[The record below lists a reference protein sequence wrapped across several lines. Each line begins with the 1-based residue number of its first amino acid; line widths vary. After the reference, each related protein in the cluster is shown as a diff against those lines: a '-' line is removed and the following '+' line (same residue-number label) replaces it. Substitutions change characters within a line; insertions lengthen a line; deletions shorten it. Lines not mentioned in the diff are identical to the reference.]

1 MKEHDA
7 SLTLLDRCSSLDVKV
22 LNLCGLVMSNIG
34 VDFSLLLLRIP
45 SAFLHIQM
53 NLNC

>member
-1 MKEHDA
+1 MKEHYA
-7 SLTLLDRCSSLDVKV
+7 SLTFLDRCSSLDMKV
-22 LNLCGLVMSNIG
+22 LNLCGLVMNNFG
-34 VDFSLLLLRIP
+34 VNFSLLLLRIH